1 MSDRDGSGLP
11 GHVIVRTGRRPD
23 AEAVDV
29 LARVGVA
36 TAHEA
41 MGRRGLAQPVLRPI
55 YPGARIAGRAVTVLS
70 HPGDNLMIHACI
82 EQCGPGDVLV
92 VTTTSPSTDGM
103 FGELFAVQ
111 LAARGVQGLVI
122 DAGVRDVAALTAMGF
137 PVWSRAVSAQ
147 GTVKASP
154 GSVNV
159 PVVVAGATLRPG
171 DAVVADD
178 DGVLCVP
185 RELAPEVARKALA
198 REAAEADKLDRF
210 RAGVLGLDLYGMRDT
225 LARLGVTYVD
235 DQGDESVGSSPPGD
249 AAGRA

>member
-1 MSDRDGSGLP
+1 
-11 GHVIVRTGRRPD
+11 
-23 AEAVDV
+23 
-29 LARVGVA
+29 
-36 TAHEA
+36 
-41 MGRRGLAQPVLRPI
+41 
-55 YPGARIAGRAVTVLS
+55 
-70 HPGDNLMIHACI
+70 MIHACI

-111 LAARGVQGLVI
+111 LAARGVRGLVI

-159 PVVVAGATLRPG
+159 PVVVAGAYVRPG
-171 DAVVADD
+171 DVIVADD

-185 RELAPEVARKALA
+185 REEAAEVAHQALA
-198 REAAEADKLDRF
+198 REASEADKIEQF
-210 RAGVLGLDLYGMRDT
+210 RAGVLGLDLYGMRET
-225 LARLGVTYVD
+225 LARLGVTYLD
-235 DQGDESVGSSPPGD
+235 DPGD
-249 AAGRA
+249 DAPAPAPDRAGRA

>member
-1 MSDRDGSGLP
+1 MSQ
-11 GHVIVRTGRRPD
+11 HVVVRSHRRPD
-23 AEAVDV
+23 PEAVEV

-41 MGRRGLAQPVLRPI
+41 MGKRGLTHPVLRPI

-70 HPGDNLMIHACI
+70 QPGDNLMIHACI

-103 FGELFAVQ
+103 FGELFATQ

-122 DAGVRDVAALTAMGF
+122 DAGVRDVAELTAMGF
-137 PVWSRAVSAQ
+137 PAWSRAVSAQ
-147 GTVKASP
+147 GTVKATP

-159 PVVVAGATLRPG
+159 PVVLAGALVRPG
-171 DAVVADD
+171 DVVVADD
-178 DGVLCVP
+178 DGVLVVP
-185 RELAPEVARKALA
+185 REDARDVAAASLA
-198 REAAEADKLDRF
+198 REAKEQEKREQF
-210 RAGVLGLDLYGMRDT
+210 QAGVLGLDIYGMRET

-235 DQGDESVGSSPPGD
+235 EPADEPADRTADS
-249 AAGRA
+249 ATA